1 MKAKIQNKQRWL
13 ISKPNSTRGKIQT
26 PRFQN
31 QLRLATIQLRKKLR
45 RRRCLLWRKTH
56 LRKSV
61 SSTIWTLSQLKT
73 WGKNNLLISAH
84 LWRKK
89 TLMFQDSTLY
99 QCLSTK
105 DVPEIKGLKIN
116 LLRSQR
122 WKHLSHLKIKLK
134 HV

>member
-13 ISKPNSTRGKIQT
+13 ISKPNSTREKFQT
-26 PRFQN
+26 QRFQN
-31 QLRLATIQLRKKLR
+31 QLRLVIIQLRKKRR
-45 RRRCLLWRKTH
+45 RRRCLLWKKTH

-73 WGKNNLLISAH
+73 LGKNNLLINAR
-84 LWRKK
+84 LLRNK
-89 TLMFQDSTLY
+89 TLMLLDSTHY

-105 DVPEIKGLKIN
+105 DVPEIKGLKIS
-116 LLRSQR
+116 LLRNQR
-122 WKHLSHLKIKLK
+122 WKLLSHSKIKPK